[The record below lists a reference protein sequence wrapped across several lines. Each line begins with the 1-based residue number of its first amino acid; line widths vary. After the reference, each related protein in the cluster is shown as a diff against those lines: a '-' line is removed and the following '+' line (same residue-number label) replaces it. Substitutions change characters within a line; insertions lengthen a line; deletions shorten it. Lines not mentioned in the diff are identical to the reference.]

1 MKRRSFLAGAA
12 TATLAPPILATPAV
26 GQKAKTLVFVP
37 QANLTSLDP
46 VWTTATVTRNFALMV
61 YETLYGRDQSFV
73 PRPLMVQ
80 GHVIDDDGKRWTMT
94 LREGLVWHD
103 GTPVLARDCLASLR
117 RWLKRD
123 SVGPIFDARVDAIEA
138 PDDRTLVWRLKKPF
152 PLLAHFLSKVQPSPV
167 MMPEWIASVTDP
179 FKQVAEIVGCGPFRF
194 LKDEYVSGSF
204 ASYARFDRYVPRNEP
219 ASYIAG
225 GHQVLLDRVEW
236 KVIPDP
242 ATAANALASGE
253 VDWLELPQPDL
264 LAMLKRN
271 GGVTTGL
278 LDVFGTIAILR
289 PNHLVGPTA
298 NPALRRAMLAAIDQ
312 KECMI
317 AAMGEDTSTWRAP
330 IGFVTPGSPSA
341 TEAGMDAVRKPKT
354 RDQVRKMVEQSGY
367 SGERLVVLHPTD
379 QVVYNAFITVAID
392 ALRQV
397 GLNIDEQMVDWGTVV
412 QRRTSKAEL
421 DKGGWSL
428 FPAGAPAAEF
438 TDPLLSNP
446 MRSNGAK
453 AWFGWPDDPRIERAY
468 AAWIDADTDAEKR
481 ELEADYQRAA
491 FDSVPVIPC
500 GQYLP
505 HAAWRKNVTGLL
517 KGSAPVFWG
526 ADKT

>member
-1 MKRRSFLAGAA
+1 MKRRGFLAGAA
-12 TATLAPPILATPAV
+12 ATTLAAPAL
-26 GQKAKTLVFVP
+26 GQKAKTLIFVP

-46 VWTTATVTRNFALMV
+46 VWTTATVTRNFALMT
-61 YETLYGRDQSFV
+61 YETLYGRDVSFN
-73 PRPLMVQ
+73 PQPLMVQ
-80 GHVIDDDGKRWTMT
+80 GHVIEDDGKRWTMK
-94 LREGLVWHD
+94 LRDGLVWHD
-103 GTPVLARDCLASLR
+103 GTPVLARDCLASLQ

-123 SVGPIFDARVDAIEA
+123 AVAPIFDARVDAIEA
-138 PDDRTLVWRLKKPF
+138 PDGKTLVWRLKKPF

-167 MMPEWIASVTDP
+167 MMPERIAASTDP

-194 LKDEYVSGSF
+194 VKEDYVSGSF
-204 ASYARFDRYVPRNEP
+204 ASFARFDGYVPRNEP
-219 ASYIAG
+219 ASYTAG
-225 GHQVLLDRVEW
+225 GHKVFVDRVEW

-264 LAMLKRN
+264 IPMLKRN
-271 GGVTTGL
+271 AGVTTGL
-278 LDVFGTIAILR
+278 LDVFGTIAVLR

-298 NPALRRAMLAAIDQ
+298 NPALRRAMMAAIDQ

-317 AAMGEDTSTWRAP
+317 AAMGEDPSTWRAP
-330 IGFVTPGSPSA
+330 IGFLTPGSPSA
-341 TEAGMDAVRKPKT
+341 TEAGMDIVRKQKS
-354 RDQVRKMVEQSGY
+354 RDEVRKMVQASGY
-367 SGERLVVLHPTD
+367 KGEKLVVLHPTD
-379 QVVYNAFITVAID
+379 QVVYNAFITVAVD
-392 ALRQV
+392 ALRKV

-453 AWFGWPDDPRIERAY
+453 AWFGWPDDPRIEAAY
-468 AAWIDADTDAEKR
+468 ASWIDAGTDAEKR
-481 ELEADYQRAA
+481 KLEADYQLAA
-491 FDSVPVIPC
+491 FDSVPIIPC

-526 ADKT
+526 ADKA